1 MAPFCRAEDDGVMT
15 VNSFPRAPELT
26 WVDPREEI
34 QVGVMMADGRLA
46 PRIFSSRAEA
56 EAWAQDG
63 EEVVEWNLVCD
74 CDM

>member
-1 MAPFCRAEDDGVMT
+1 MN
-15 VNSFPRAPELT
+15 VNSFPKASELI
-26 WVDPREEI
+26 WVDPRTEI

-46 PRIFSSRAEA
+46 PRTFATRAEA

>member
-1 MAPFCRAEDDGVMT
+1 MN
-15 VNSFPRAPELT
+15 VNSFPKAPELI

-46 PRIFSSRAEA
+46 PRTFATRAEA

-63 EEVVEWNLVCD
+63 EEIVEWNLVCD